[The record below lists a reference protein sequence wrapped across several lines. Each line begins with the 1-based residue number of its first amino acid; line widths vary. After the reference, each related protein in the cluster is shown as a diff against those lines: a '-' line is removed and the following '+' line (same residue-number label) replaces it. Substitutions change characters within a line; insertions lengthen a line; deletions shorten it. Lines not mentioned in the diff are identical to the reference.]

1 MKIFRLPKKIT
12 ALIFDMDLTLYS
24 HAEYGQ
30 IQIDNL
36 IAIAAEKR
44 GLSLAETNRE
54 IEAAR
59 LSWAASHNGNRPSL
73 SNIILSWGFTMEEN
87 VSWRE
92 RAYEPEKFLKRDEK
106 LKACLLAL
114 SYSLGIVTNN
124 PLSIAKRTLACLGI
138 EDCFDA
144 LACLDTLMIAKPHRL
159 PFEKVVELLNNC
171 SLNDS
176 SMNASPEIQHTPE
189 SCVSIGDRYEI
200 DLELP
205 LEMGMGAILVDGVE
219 DVYTLPE
226 VLRRNYE

>member
-1 MKIFRLPKKIT
+1 MKIYRLPEKIT

-44 GLSLAETNRE
+44 GLSFAGANRE

-59 LSWAASHNGNRPSL
+59 LSWAASHNGQRPSL
-73 SNIILSWGFTMEEN
+73 SSIILSWGFTMEDN

-92 RAYEPEKFLKRDEK
+92 RAYEPEKFLKRDDR
-106 LKACLLAL
+106 LRACLLAL
-114 SYSLGIVTNN
+114 SSYSLGIVTNN

-138 EDCFDA
+138 EDCIDA
-144 LACLDTLMIAKPHRL
+144 LSCLDTLMIAKPHKL
-159 PFEKVVELLNNC
+159 PFEKVIGI
-171 SLNDS
+171 LNDS
-176 SMNASPEIQHTPE
+176 SKIQHTPE

-219 DVYTLPE
+219 DVYALPE
-226 VLRRNYE
+226 ILRRNHE